1 LSLFHFFPLIMAKTM
16 PILLAAFAGLISES
30 SGVINFALE
39 GMMLMGAFGAVWA
52 TIASGSPWVGLLGG
66 AAGGLL
72 VGLIHAAASVYLRAH
87 QIVSSIAL
95 NLLSAGLSGMLL
107 NEVLGAY
114 GTSPRAESLP
124 TIGGCLTSM
133 GLMTSSE
140 GPSGEAASLSL
151 FVPMALC
158 LTVLITI
165 FLRHT
170 VWGLRLRACG
180 ENPAAAEA
188 AGLSVSG
195 IRLVA
200 VALSGILAG
209 WGGACLS
216 IGDLA
221 QFVEKMTQGRG
232 YLAIAAV
239 ILGGWRSTGVLAAAF
254 FFGALETASEWL
266 AVAYPSAPHQLFLM
280 LPYASCFG
288 VLWLRPGLGRKPPS
302 GLGNR

>member
-1 LSLFHFFPLIMAKTM
+1 MSLSHFLPLILAKTM
-16 PILLAAFAGLISES
+16 PILLAAFAGLISEA

-52 TIASGSPWVGLLGG
+52 TLVSGSPWVGLVGG

-72 VGLIHAAASVYLRAH
+72 VGVIHAVASVYLRAN

-95 NLLSAGLSGMLL
+95 NLLAAGLSGMLL

-124 TIGGCLTSM
+124 TMGDGLALVGLTAGKGGFL
-133 GLMTSSE
+133 
-140 GPSGEAASLSL
+140 GEWTSLSL
-151 FVPMALC
+151 FVPMAVC
-158 LTVLITI
+158 LVALIMTG
-165 FLRHT
+165 LRRT

-180 ENPAAAEA
+180 ENPRAAEA
-188 AGLSVSG
+188 AGLRVPG
-195 IRLVA
+195 IRLAA
-200 VALSGILAG
+200 VALSGIAAG
-209 WGGACLS
+209 WAGACLS

-239 ILGGWRSTGVLAAAF
+239 ILGGWRSAGVLAAAF
-254 FFGALETASEWL
+254 FFGTLEVASEWL
-266 AVAYPSAPHQLFLM
+266 AVAYPQAPHQLFLA
-280 LPYASCFG
+280 LPYATCFAT
-288 VLWLRPGLGRKPPS
+288 LCLRPGLGRKPPS
-302 GLGNR
+302 CLGRL